1 MGIRGSLLEGRV
13 QPGPPPEQRAEHC
26 PLLRDEKTT
35 AAHPL
40 TNNLSCT
47 HSNLKAQC
55 SARDQMALNVE
66 GAIDRCMCGEESLR
80 RTGGIEALHPSF
92 SLPYR
97 QMRILGPIVDPSAG
111 DVAAFMARSLCA
123 APYDGSL
130 SVTTASGENPCDV
143 SSLRISFKAAC
154 FLRCDC
160 TRTSRTSAS
169 KSTARHRQTLL
180 PLTETKTSARC
191 QRTSARVCARLSFL
205 A

>member
-1 MGIRGSLLEGRV
+1 MDSGSSIPSELANFNLLNQRLHEITLKVALDMGIRGSLVEGRV
-13 QPGPPPEQRAEHC
+13 QPAPPPPDQRAEHC

-55 SARDQMALNVE
+55 SARDQIALNVE

-111 DVAAFMARSLCA
+111 DVASLHGKITLCCA
-123 APYDGSL
+123 
-130 SVTTASGENPCDV
+130 
-143 SSLRISFKAAC
+143 I
-154 FLRCDC
+154 
-160 TRTSRTSAS
+160 
-169 KSTARHRQTLL
+169 
-180 PLTETKTSARC
+180 
-191 QRTSARVCARLSFL
+191 
-205 A
+205 